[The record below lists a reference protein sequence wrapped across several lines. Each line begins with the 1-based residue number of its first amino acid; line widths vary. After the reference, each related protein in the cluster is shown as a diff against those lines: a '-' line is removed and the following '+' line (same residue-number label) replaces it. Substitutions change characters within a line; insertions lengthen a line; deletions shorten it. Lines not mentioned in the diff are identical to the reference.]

1 MKDLFVVDG
10 TYFLRRSFFVKD
22 KGFIKVENELT
33 GEIEKVQDK
42 RVVVIA
48 FFQALLKKIR
58 ETNYKLEIVVAWDK
72 GSWKYRPKD
81 KFKEYKADRQ
91 YDETFQCCWDA
102 NDLAIEILNELGIKS
117 IQVPGLEADDLGM
130 FFAYN
135 AKNVTLYTKDGDWKQ
150 ALNPNTVL
158 DNTKQIITWQEVVG
172 DQIKTP
178 LDLAIKKAIDSEG
191 HDNLAKVLVDDE
203 HLVNAKGD
211 NKLHRIIHAY
221 KKRQLPQTILDA
233 IDRNYILARMDNVL
247 YDQKTIN
254 EIMAQYNK
262 PKPKLNNLGIITVLN
277 KLGDY
282 PAYFNGVIAKYL
294 SLH

>member
-22 KGFIKVENELT
+22 KGFIEVENELT

-58 ETNYKLEIVVAWDK
+58 ETNYKPEIVIAWDK

-117 IQVPGLEADDLGM
+117 IQVPGLEADDIGM

-158 DNTKQIITWQEVVG
+158 DNTKQIITWQEVIG

-203 HLVNAKGD
+203 HLVNAKGE

-254 EIMAQYNK
+254 EIMVQYNK

>member
-22 KGFIKVENELT
+22 KGFIEVENELT

-58 ETNYKLEIVVAWDK
+58 ETNYKPEIVVAWDK

-117 IQVPGLEADDLGM
+117 IQVPGLEADDIGM

-158 DNTKQIITWQEVVG
+158 DNTKQIITWQEVIG

-178 LDLAIKKAIDSEG
+178 LDLSIKKAIDSEG

-203 HLVNAKGD
+203 HLVNAKGE

-254 EIMAQYNK
+254 EIMEQYNK

>member
-58 ETNYKLEIVVAWDK
+58 ETNYKPEIVVAWDK

-158 DNTKQIITWQEVVG
+158 DNTKQIITWQEVIG

-203 HLVNAKGD
+203 HLVNAKGE

-221 KKRQLPQTILDA
+221 KERQLPQTILDA

-254 EIMAQYNK
+254 EIMVQYNK

-282 PAYFNGVIAKYL
+282 PSYFNGVIAKYL

>member
-22 KGFIKVENELT
+22 KGFVEVENELT

-58 ETNYKLEIVVAWDK
+58 ETNYKPEIVVAWDK

-117 IQVPGLEADDLGM
+117 IQVPGLEADDIGM
-130 FFAYN
+130 FFAYH

-191 HDNLAKVLVDDE
+191 HDNLAKVLVDDD

>member
-22 KGFIKVENELT
+22 KGFIEVENELT

-48 FFQALLKKIR
+48 FFQTLLKKIR
-58 ETNYKLEIVVAWDK
+58 ETNYKPEIVVAWDK

-158 DNTKQIITWQEVVG
+158 DNTKQIITWQEVIG

-203 HLVNAKGD
+203 HLVNAKGE

-254 EIMAQYNK
+254 EIMVQYNK

>member
-22 KGFIKVENELT
+22 KGFIEVENELT

-58 ETNYKLEIVVAWDK
+58 ETNYKPEIVVAWDK

-203 HLVNAKGD
+203 HLVNAKGE

-254 EIMAQYNK
+254 EIMEQYNK

>member
-22 KGFIKVENELT
+22 KGFVEVENELT

-58 ETNYKLEIVVAWDK
+58 ETNYKPEIVVAWDK

-117 IQVPGLEADDLGM
+117 IQVPGLEADDIGM
-130 FFAYN
+130 FFAYH

-203 HLVNAKGD
+203 HLTNAKGE

-254 EIMAQYNK
+254 EIMKQYNK
-262 PKPKLNNLGIITVLN
+262 PKPKLNNLGIVSVLQ

>member
-22 KGFIKVENELT
+22 KGFIEVENELT

-58 ETNYKLEIVVAWDK
+58 ETNYKPEIVVAWDK

-158 DNTKQIITWQEVVG
+158 DNTKQIITWQEVIG

-203 HLVNAKGD
+203 HLVNAKGE

-254 EIMAQYNK
+254 EIMEQYNK

>member
-22 KGFIKVENELT
+22 KGFVEVENELT

-58 ETNYKLEIVVAWDK
+58 ETNYKPEIVVAWDK

-117 IQVPGLEADDLGM
+117 IQVPGLEADDIGM

-158 DNTKQIITWQEVVG
+158 DNTKQVITWQEVVG

>member
-58 ETNYKLEIVVAWDK
+58 ETNYKPEIVVAWDK

-158 DNTKQIITWQEVVG
+158 DNTKEIITWQEVVG

-203 HLVNAKGD
+203 HLVNAKGE

-221 KKRQLPQTILDA
+221 KERQLPQTILDA

-254 EIMAQYNK
+254 EIMVQYNK

>member
-22 KGFIKVENELT
+22 KGFIEVENELT

-58 ETNYKLEIVVAWDK
+58 ETNYKPEIVVAWDK

-191 HDNLAKVLVDDE
+191 HDNLAKVLVNDE
-203 HLVNAKGD
+203 HLVNAKGE

-254 EIMAQYNK
+254 EIMEQYNK

>member
-22 KGFIKVENELT
+22 KGFVEVENEIT

-58 ETNYKLEIVVAWDK
+58 ETNYKPEIVVAWDK

-158 DNTKQIITWQEVVG
+158 DNTKQIITWQEVIG

-203 HLVNAKGD
+203 HLVNAKGE

-254 EIMAQYNK
+254 EIMVQYNK

>member
-58 ETNYKLEIVVAWDK
+58 ETNYKPEIVVAWDK

-117 IQVPGLEADDLGM
+117 IQVPGLEADDIGM

-203 HLVNAKGD
+203 HLVNAKGE

-254 EIMAQYNK
+254 EIMEQYNK

>member
-58 ETNYKLEIVVAWDK
+58 ETNYKPEIVVAWDK

-158 DNTKQIITWQEVVG
+158 DNTKQIITWQEVIG

-203 HLVNAKGD
+203 HLVNAKGE

-221 KKRQLPQTILDA
+221 KERQLPQTILDA

-254 EIMAQYNK
+254 EIMVQYNK

>member
-22 KGFIKVENELT
+22 KGFIEVENELT

-58 ETNYKLEIVVAWDK
+58 ETNYKPEIVIAWDK

-203 HLVNAKGD
+203 HLVNAKGE

-254 EIMAQYNK
+254 EIMVQYNK

>member
-22 KGFIKVENELT
+22 KGFIEVENELT

-58 ETNYKLEIVVAWDK
+58 ETNYKPEIVVAWDK

-117 IQVPGLEADDLGM
+117 IQVPGLEADDIGM
-130 FFAYN
+130 FFAYY

-158 DNTKQIITWQEVVG
+158 DNTKQVITWQEVVG

>member
-22 KGFIKVENELT
+22 KGFVEVENELT

-58 ETNYKLEIVVAWDK
+58 ETNYKPEIVVAWDK

-91 YDETFQCCWDA
+91 YNETFQCCWDA

-117 IQVPGLEADDLGM
+117 IQVPGLEADDIGM

-135 AKNVTLYTKDGDWKQ
+135 ANKVTLYTKDGDWKQ

-158 DNTKQIITWQEVVG
+158 DNTKQIITWQEVIG

-191 HDNLAKVLVDDE
+191 HDNLAKVLVDDD
-203 HLVNAKGD
+203 HLTNAKGE

-254 EIMAQYNK
+254 EIMKQYNK
-262 PKPKLNNLGIITVLN
+262 PKPKLNNLGIVSVLQ

>member
-22 KGFIKVENELT
+22 KGFIEVENELT

-58 ETNYKLEIVVAWDK
+58 ETNYKPEIVVAWDK

-117 IQVPGLEADDLGM
+117 IQVPGLEADDIGM

-158 DNTKQIITWQEVVG
+158 DNTKQIITWQEVIG

-203 HLVNAKGD
+203 HLVNAKGE

-254 EIMAQYNK
+254 EIMEQYNK

>member
-22 KGFIKVENELT
+22 KGFVEVENEIT

-58 ETNYKLEIVVAWDK
+58 ETNYKPEIVVAWDK

-203 HLVNAKGD
+203 YLVNAKGE

-254 EIMAQYNK
+254 EIMEQYNK

>member
-22 KGFIKVENELT
+22 KGFIEVENELT

-58 ETNYKLEIVVAWDK
+58 ETNYKPEIVVAWDK

-117 IQVPGLEADDLGM
+117 IQVPGLEADDIGM

>member
-22 KGFIKVENELT
+22 KGFVEVENELT

-58 ETNYKLEIVVAWDK
+58 ETNYKPEIVVAWDK

-117 IQVPGLEADDLGM
+117 IQVPGLEADDIGM

>member
-22 KGFIKVENELT
+22 KGFVEVENELT

-58 ETNYKLEIVVAWDK
+58 ETNYKPEIVVAWDK

-117 IQVPGLEADDLGM
+117 IQVPGLEADDIGM
-130 FFAYN
+130 FFAYY

>member
-58 ETNYKLEIVVAWDK
+58 ETNYKPEIVVAWDK

-158 DNTKQIITWQEVVG
+158 DNTKQIITWQEVIG

-203 HLVNAKGD
+203 HLVNAKGE

-254 EIMAQYNK
+254 EIMEQYNK